1 LGAQLFISART
12 VQYHMHKVF
21 TELGITWRNQLARVP
36 PSHLKTGQIGDWR
49 WSAAVVP
56 AQKP

>member
-1 LGAQLFISART
+1 
-12 VQYHMHKVF
+12 MHKVF
-21 TELGITWRNQLARVP
+21 TKLGITWRNQLARVP
-36 PSHLKTGQIGDWR
+36 PSHLNPTQIGDWR